1 MIEVEA
7 FALLFKILGVLLPIY
22 LWIAVIR
29 ALLQYSNADFMN
41 PASRFIHRAT
51 VGPIGFLRMV
61 VPRVNGSDILS
72 PAVLVLLCAALDQ
85 YLTYTPNI
93 GLLEVLIFG
102 VLRSLQ
108 VTVNLIIYVVLIYV
122 ILSWIAPR
130 KVFFGSSLIYSVSE
144 FVLRPARRVIPTFGG
159 IDISPI
165 ILFLALNLL
174 LGLIER
180 LLLWFLR

>member
-1 MIEVEA
+1 MMEFEV
-7 FALLFKILGVLLPIY
+7 FKLLFNILGILLPIY

-29 ALLQYSNADFMN
+29 ALLQYSDADFMN

-51 VGPIGFLRMV
+51 VGPISFLRMI

-93 GLLEVLIFG
+93 GILEVLIFG
-102 VLRSLQ
+102 ILRSLQ
-108 VTVNLIIYVVLIYV
+108 VTVNLIVYVILIYV
-122 ILSWIAPR
+122 ILSWVAPR

-144 FVLRPARRVIPTFGG
+144 YVLRPVRRIIPTFGG

-165 ILFLALNLL
+165 ILFLALNLV

-180 LLLWFLR
+180 VLLGFLR

>member
-1 MIEVEA
+1 MMEFEI
-7 FALLFKILGVLLPIY
+7 FKLFFNILGILLPIY
-22 LWIAVIR
+22 LWISVIR
-29 ALLQYSNADFMN
+29 ALLQYSDADFMN

-93 GLLEVLIFG
+93 GVLEVLIFG
-102 VLRSLQ
+102 IRRSLQ
-108 VTVNLIIYVVLIYV
+108 VTVNLIIYVILIYV
-122 ILSWIAPR
+122 ILSWVAPR

-144 FVLRPARRVIPTFGG
+144 YVLRPVRRIIPTFGG
-159 IDISPI
+159 IDVSPI
-165 ILFLALNLL
+165 ILFLALNLV

-180 LLLWFLR
+180 V